1 MNRISNFE
9 ISLIK
14 LFNGDLPL
22 YKSYWI
28 YYFLG
33 NFLVSAPLILI
44 PIFQIQKFFY
54 TKSILLLIYLF
65 YYFISCVGVWKSS
78 QKYKGNRFLA
88 SLARFIIIIGVAST
102 ILLEARSISISIYGY

>member
-1 MNRISNFE
+1 MNKLSNLE
-9 ISLIK
+9 INILK
-14 LFNGDLPL
+14 LFKGDLPL

-33 NFLVSAPLILI
+33 NFLVSAPLMLI

-78 QKYKGNRFLA
+78 QRYKGNKFLA
-88 SLARFIIIIGVAST
+88 SLARFVIIIGVAST
-102 ILLEARSISISIYGY
+102 ILLEARAIAISIYGN